1 MNASLPPPAF
11 TPLFVHMRF
20 CYQLTLN
27 ICSSSNRVQMLIGIT
42 RQAQP
47 CLVELHELV
56 PVLSIT
62 SIISTLC

>member
-1 MNASLPPPAF
+1 
-11 TPLFVHMRF
+11 MRF